1 MPCRYAIKPTKRHY
15 RRLHRFLDTKGR
27 AVPIVCSDAH
37 NPDDVFS
44 CKTGIP
50 YAKVSSTVLSQG
62 TPATIFDE
70 MRSRVLRFGETRMT
84 YGSPGRVRHW
94 IEGIEIALDAAEC
107 MPSGATL
114 TRGTI
119 VGQKPLFHATRFH
132 ATLTA
137 LSAAGGRERAGIEAI
152 SFLTQS
158 DLFEQQ
164 AKAREKPDSYK
175 RAAATLS
182 GCRIRLFWKSTGSTG
197 IGSLP
202 KKAVAISRYFDP
214 DGRHEPPQMRHRR

>member
-1 MPCRYAIKPTKRHY
+1 MPRSLAYKANYNSQLKTVRPPTYMNSIGAFDAVTAHREDGEGIHLEVLKLIGSCGFDALQIRDQTHEAHY

-94 IEGIEIALDAAEC
+94 IEGIEIALDAAEAHAFWSHTH
-107 MPSGATL
+107 PRHDRRTKAT
-114 TRGTI
+114 
-119 VGQKPLFHATRFH
+119 V
-132 ATLTA
+132 
-137 LSAAGGRERAGIEAI
+137 
-152 SFLTQS
+152 
-158 DLFEQQ
+158 
-164 AKAREKPDSYK
+164 
-175 RAAATLS
+175 
-182 GCRIRLFWKSTGSTG
+182 
-197 IGSLP
+197 
-202 KKAVAISRYFDP
+202 SR
-214 DGRHEPPQMRHRR
+214 